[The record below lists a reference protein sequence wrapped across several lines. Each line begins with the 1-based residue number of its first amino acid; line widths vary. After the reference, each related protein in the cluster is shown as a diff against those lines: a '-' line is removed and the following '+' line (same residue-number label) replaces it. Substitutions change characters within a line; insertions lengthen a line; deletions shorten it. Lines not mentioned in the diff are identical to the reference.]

1 MNQYNQQA
9 KDIFDSLVTRP
20 VIKDEEEDREQCIQ
34 IIENTLRWYDR
45 KTDLHLNKVFAPD
58 ERT

>member
-1 MNQYNQQA
+1 MTHRDKA
-9 KDIFDSLVTRP
+9 EDIFDSLVTRL